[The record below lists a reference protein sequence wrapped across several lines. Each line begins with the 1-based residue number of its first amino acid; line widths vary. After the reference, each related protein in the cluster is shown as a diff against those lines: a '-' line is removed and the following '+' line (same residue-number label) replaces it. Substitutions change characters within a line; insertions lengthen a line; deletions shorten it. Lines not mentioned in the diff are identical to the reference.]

1 MADDDISI
9 GDRVTVSEERYALEG
24 IVFAFPNR
32 HKAIVAVVDRD
43 RGPALRTVPRDT
55 LAARDKD
62 ADTDAA
68 LRLLIRR
75 SAAGQRGGG
84 ATGGGGGG
92 GGRPGHTR
100 GTAHRA
106 TGR

>member
-24 IVFAFPNR
+24 IVFDFPNR
-32 HKAIVAVVDRD
+32 NKAIVAVVDRD
-43 RGPALRTVPRDT
+43 RGPVLRTVPRDA
-55 LAARDKD
+55 LAPRDKD

-75 SAAGQRGGG
+75 SAVGQRGGG
-84 ATGGGGGG
+84 ATGGGGGV
-92 GGRPGHTR
+92 GGRAGHTR